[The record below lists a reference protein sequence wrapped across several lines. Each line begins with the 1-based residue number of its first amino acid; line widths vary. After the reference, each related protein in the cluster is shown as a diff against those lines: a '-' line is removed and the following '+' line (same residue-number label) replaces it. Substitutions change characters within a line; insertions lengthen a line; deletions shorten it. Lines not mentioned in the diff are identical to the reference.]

1 MPAFVPLE
9 ADGDADELMEMEPRA
24 ARRQRAPGSSGPD
37 GASTSYG
44 YAPRRQPSSPLPQP
58 SPSAAAIRANV
69 TAAAKVAA
77 EGHRANERGEFAL
90 AARRF
95 EEAFAL
101 APEGG
106 GAAEEDIK
114 AGFLLS
120 AANMYLKA
128 GELAQAKEGY
138 WQLLARPRLSIKMR
152 QACEEKLRFAAAEE
166 EKQHAVEQ
174 RRIAEAAVR
183 ASWNPTL
190 LDQETEAE
198 RVLRVAAER
207 REAEEAEREL
217 AARLA
222 EEERRHEDEERRLLE
237 LLEREERAALEAE
250 AAAQAIAALQVLTLT
265 RTRTQTRTRTRTQT
279 HKRSPPYRR
288 QRRRR
293 RRQRR
298 RGRRALS
305 SAAAAG
311 LRAKRG
317 ARRPSRL
324 PVPRAATVRL
334 PLPVRRGPAVGS
346 MVLAAARPPWR
357 RRRRRR
363 GTAMKLSC
371 WWLIASAGSASRPW
385 GRRARSSPGCV
396 GRRGASPSSTTP
408 RSAASSP

>member
-1 MPAFVPLE
+1 VKFLVCCEILSCESFAKMPDFVPVE
-9 ADGDADELMEMEPRA
+9 ADDDADELLFRA
-24 ARRQRAPGSSGPD
+24 AHRSHSGRG
-37 GASTSYG
+37 GASSSYG

-120 AANMYLKA
+120 AANMNLKA
-128 GELAQAKEGY
+128 GELAQAREGY
-138 WQLLARPRLSIKMR
+138 WQLLARPRLSIKVR

-183 ASWNPTL
+183 ASWRPTL
-190 LDQETEAE
+190 IDQETEAE
-198 RVLRVAAER
+198 RVLRAAAER

-222 EEERRHEDEERRLLE
+222 EEEKRLEEEERRLLE
-237 LLEREERAALEAE
+237 QLEGEERAALEAE
-250 AAAQAIAALQVLTLT
+250 AAAQAIAALQVLT
-265 RTRTQTRTRTRTQT
+265 RKSNPSPKTRTRTRTQP
-279 HKRSPPYRR
+279 H
-288 QRRRR
+288 
-293 RRQRR
+293 
-298 RGRRALS
+298 
-305 SAAAAG
+305 
-311 LRAKRG
+311 
-317 ARRPSRL
+317 
-324 PVPRAATVRL
+324 
-334 PLPVRRGPAVGS
+334 
-346 MVLAAARPPWR
+346 
-357 RRRRRR
+357 
-363 GTAMKLSC
+363 
-371 WWLIASAGSASRPW
+371 
-385 GRRARSSPGCV
+385 
-396 GRRGASPSSTTP
+396 
-408 RSAASSP
+408 

>member
-1 MPAFVPLE
+1 MPDFVPLE
-9 ADGDADELMEMEPRA
+9 ADDDADELLFRA
-24 ARRQRAPGSSGPD
+24 AHRSHSGRG
-37 GASTSYG
+37 GASSSYG

-120 AANMYLKA
+120 AANMNLKA
-128 GELAQAKEGY
+128 GELAQAREGY
-138 WQLLARPRLSIKMR
+138 WQLLARPRLSIKVR

-183 ASWNPTL
+183 ASWRPTL
-190 LDQETEAE
+190 IDQETEAE
-198 RVLRVAAER
+198 RVLRAAAER

-222 EEERRHEDEERRLLE
+222 EEERRHEEEERRLLE
-237 LLEREERAALEAE
+237 QLEGEERAALEAE
-250 AAAQAIAALQVLTLT
+250 AAAQAIAVLQVLT
-265 RTRTQTRTRTRTQT
+265 RKSNPSPKTRTRTRTQP
-279 HKRSPPYRR
+279 H
-288 QRRRR
+288 
-293 RRQRR
+293 
-298 RGRRALS
+298 
-305 SAAAAG
+305 
-311 LRAKRG
+311 
-317 ARRPSRL
+317 
-324 PVPRAATVRL
+324 
-334 PLPVRRGPAVGS
+334 
-346 MVLAAARPPWR
+346 
-357 RRRRRR
+357 
-363 GTAMKLSC
+363 
-371 WWLIASAGSASRPW
+371 
-385 GRRARSSPGCV
+385 
-396 GRRGASPSSTTP
+396 
-408 RSAASSP
+408 